1 MKKVKIQIEY
11 VFDSVSR
18 RSLWNHITMPS
29 GLSSWFADSV
39 SIKENIYIFYWNKEA
54 TEAEVLVSK
63 EERRIHFR
71 WVEEEDSDAFF
82 EFRIH
87 TIELTGATVFE
98 ITDYCYPDEK
108 SDTIDLWDTQV
119 DALKRSL
126 GI

>member
-18 RSLWNHITMPS
+18 KSLWNQITMQS
-29 GLSSWFADSV
+29 GLSHWFADRV
-39 SIKENIYIFYWNKEA
+39 EIKNDVYTFYWNNEA
-54 TEAEVLVSK
+54 SEAEVLVSK

-71 WVEEEDSDAFF
+71 WVEEEDCNAFF

-108 SDTIDLWDTQV
+108 GDTIDLWDTQV
-119 DALKRSL
+119 EALKRSL